1 MFQKILDH
9 RGIALNLPIST
20 LANVGIARAYVLT
33 GDTVK
38 ARAAYEEFSTL
49 WKDADRDIPIFKQAR
64 AEYLRLQKMQ

>member
-38 ARAAYEEFSTL
+38 ARTAYEEFFTL
-49 WKDADRDIPIFKQAR
+49 CRDADRDIPIFKQAR